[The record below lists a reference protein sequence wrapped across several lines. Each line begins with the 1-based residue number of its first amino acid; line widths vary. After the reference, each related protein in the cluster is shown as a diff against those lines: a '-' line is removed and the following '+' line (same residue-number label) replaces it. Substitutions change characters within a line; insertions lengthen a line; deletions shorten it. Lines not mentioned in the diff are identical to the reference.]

1 MEVGVVP
8 DMFRLFQGKTYSA
21 QPPSG
26 CEVLGSQPTP
36 APLSSQV
43 LPSSPPKP
51 GQGTF
56 KRVCRTEE
64 TSPSPFPGLPE
75 GVLEMR
81 VKEGSK
87 IRNLMGFA
95 MARMQGEGAEQS
107 GLRQVVFVGSGRAVT
122 KTITC
127 AEILKRRLGGLHQ
140 LTKVRYKSVR
150 EVWEN
155 REGGTPEVTVHRTVP
170 AISILL
176 SKDPLDPQ
184 EPGYQPPEAPMG
196 LWGVAAPQREKEDG
210 DPPSKRGFGLLPDPE
225 QPISKKP
232 CV

>member
-1 MEVGVVP
+1 MPYYFCTVSSGKSFSPSRSLWRRENVGEH
-8 DMFRLFQGKTYSA
+8 DLDCA
-21 QPPSG
+21 
-26 CEVLGSQPTP
+26 LN
-36 APLSSQV
+36 
-43 LPSSPPKP
+43 
-51 GQGTF
+51 
-56 KRVCRTEE
+56 
-64 TSPSPFPGLPE
+64 PSPFPGLPE

-196 LWGVAAPQREKEDG
+196 LWGNPTINALLLCATR
-210 DPPSKRGFGLLPDPE
+210 SKTRF
-225 QPISKKP
+225 
-232 CV
+232 